1 MIQKIYIL
9 SALIF
14 LQTLFSQKTEPIY
27 YDQDWKVTTKDKAS
41 YYRLTP
47 VKELGEMILLQDF
60 YINGTP
66 QFEGYTF
73 KNDENQYVGDI
84 VWYDENGN
92 DSTFRIYPNSTKQS
106 TLTYY
111 YPNGKVRK
119 VVEYKKGLKDNET
132 IYHEDGTVLMKGFF
146 EEGKPAKGE
155 FASVNNRDRYEED
168 VTDEETKPTNTVLQA
183 VPPISPTETEIV
195 EDSPE
200 AKANDKKAIVTE
212 KIFWANSKQIA
223 QETVYRIELYDFKAI
238 QQKNYDKGG
247 KLLQTLT
254 EKNFE
259 KYSSSI
265 LHGSEY
271 EYYLHNNFATS
282 PKSVSNFI
290 KKYQSGKQFSY
301 HPNGKIEKETL
312 FTDGYREGEELVY
325 ADDETLKSKRI
336 YKNNEP
342 FTGNFEENSG
352 EFTLN
357 INYVNGKKDGE
368 AIAKNQNNEI
378 IAKGIYKNDVPFNG
392 NFIIGDSNSSDY
404 LELINVVDYKKKG
417 LQKAFKYS
425 MENLVKTYT
434 MQNDQLNGTT
444 TFYQKEKPVST
455 LEYKNDEPY
464 EGTLVEGNTKTIYK
478 NGKLVSETTLR
489 NDYDNAIENQ
499 KLYENGELVKVI
511 SGKFFIPDVQQNTY
525 EGIYKNGKPFS
536 GYFETEED
544 REFKQVDYYENGE
557 KKFQYSNDYLK
568 NMDNYNHQYYDI
580 KSTYKNGKIFDGV
593 NYQVRD
599 RQFISGYYKNGIL
612 QSFDWDLFAVHYFN
626 RISFK
631 LKGNT
636 IEMTELQEGRKGSI
650 VIDAS
655 KNSFTKK
662 LLMEGKLVDTKT
674 YNDDKTENANV
685 ILYTIED
692 EKLVS
697 KTMEMLDS
705 ELDFSGE
712 SKLMYRVYVSIDN
725 QSGSIQDIFNHLA
738 ENIGSEEWINA
749 SEGEE
754 ILTAIRIDVS
764 GTPQEGILITENK
777 DKTFSLKS
785 YMNGKMEKQVQNVT
799 IKNLEKEVKKLENN
813 L

>member
-9 SALIF
+9 SAFLF

-27 YDQDWKVTTKDKAS
+27 YDQDWKVTTKDKAL
-41 YYRLTP
+41 YYRQTP
-47 VKELGEMILLQDF
+47 IKELGEMILLQDF

-73 KNDENQYVGDI
+73 KDDENKYVGDI

-92 DSTFRIYPNSTKQS
+92 DTTVRIYPNSTKQS

-111 YPNGKVRK
+111 YTNGKVRK
-119 VVEYKKGLKDNET
+119 VVQYKKGLKDTES
-132 IYHEDGTVLMKGFF
+132 IFHEDGTVLMKGFF
-146 EEGKPAKGE
+146 ENGKPAKGE
-155 FASVNNRDRYEED
+155 FANVNNRDRYED
-168 VTDEETKPTNTVLQA
+168 DAMNGETTTTTTVLQPL
-183 VPPISPTETEIV
+183 PPISPTETEIV
-195 EDSPE
+195 ENSPE
-200 AKANDKKAIVTE
+200 AKENEKKATVTE

-223 QETVYRIELYDFKAI
+223 QESVYRIESYDFKLI
-238 QQKNYDKGG
+238 QQKNYDKSG
-247 KLLQTLT
+247 KLLQTLN

-259 KYSSSI
+259 KYSSRI
-265 LHGSEY
+265 IHGSEY
-271 EYYLHNNFATS
+271 QYYLQNNFATAL
-282 PKSVSNFI
+282 KSISNFV
-290 KKYQSGKQFSY
+290 KKQQSGKQISY
-301 HPNGKIEKETL
+301 HPNGKIATETL
-312 FTDGYREGEELVY
+312 FVDGYREGEELVY
-325 ADDETLKSKRI
+325 SENGSLKIKRI

-352 EFTLN
+352 EFSLN
-357 INYVNGKKDGE
+357 INYLNGKKDGE
-368 AIAKNQNNEI
+368 AIAKNEAGEI

-392 NFIIGDSNSSDY
+392 TFIIGDYNSSDY
-404 LELINVVDYKKKG
+404 LELINVVDYKKTG
-417 LQKAFKYS
+417 LQKAFKYR

-434 MQNDQLNGTT
+434 MQNDRLNGPT

-464 EGTLVEGNTKTIYK
+464 EGTMVEGKTTTIYK
-478 NGKLVSETTLR
+478 NGKLVSETTLK
-489 NDYDNAIENQ
+489 NDYDNAIENL
-499 KLYENGELVKVI
+499 KLYENGELVKII
-511 SGKFFIPDVQQNTY
+511 SGKFFIPDVQQNSY
-525 EGIYKNGKPFS
+525 EGIYKNGKPYS
-536 GYFETEED
+536 GYFETEYD

-593 NYQVRD
+593 NYQLRE

-650 VIDAS
+650 VIEAS

-674 YNDDKTENANV
+674 YNDDKTKNASI
-685 ILYTIED
+685 ILYSIED
-692 EKLVS
+692 EKFVS

-705 ELDFSGE
+705 ELDISGE
-712 SKLMYRVYVSIDN
+712 SELMYKVYISIDH
-725 QSGSIQDIFNHLA
+725 QSGSIQDIFNHLV

-749 SEGEE
+749 SEGKE
-754 ILTAIRIDVS
+754 ILTALRIDAS
-764 GTPQEGILITENK
+764 GTPQEGILITENN

-785 YMNGKMEKQVQNVT
+785 YNKGKMEKQIQNVT
-799 IKNLEKEVKKLENN
+799 FKNLEKEVKKLENN
-813 L
+813 Y